1 MKTPLT
7 VETDIK
13 DVLNKIDQKLESL
26 VESVN
31 DIKVNVATLTTK
43 VDKLEEDVKEIK
55 GSQRAQIW
63 TLIGIISTALLG
75 AIMRFVLIGLP
86 NKTV

>member
-13 DVLNKIDQKLESL
+13 DILNRMDQKLESL
-26 VESVN
+26 LDSLN
-31 DIKVNVATLTTK
+31 DVRVNVATLNTK

-75 AIMRFVLIGLP
+75 AIIRFVLIGLP
-86 NKTV
+86 NKMV